1 VLRSIHPFTTLS
13 FVLLS
18 FVVAIA
24 GKRPAQIALGLT
36 FLVISVLIE
45 KKGQLWKKVLL
56 YVLPISCLLVFVNRL
71 FGATTEEGLNYAI
84 RFALLVTPMLI
95 LVYSTPAR
103 KLSLALRTVNV
114 PPRLQ
119 YLFLFSF
126 EMVSMLRNLLHN
138 VRIAQQL
145 RGLRFEQTF
154 VRRWRN
160 IFPLLFPVL
169 LIAISQGLDRS
180 LAIEFKGI
188 EYRGPKTYLRTLPW
202 SRTDKFLAS
211 ALLISSCGV
220 ILSRVL

>member
-1 VLRSIHPFTTLS
+1 
-13 FVLLS
+13 
-18 FVVAIA
+18 
-24 GKRPAQIALGLT
+24 
-36 FLVISVLIE
+36 
-45 KKGQLWKKVLL
+45 
-56 YVLPISCLLVFVNRL
+56 
-71 FGATTEEGLNYAI
+71 
-84 RFALLVTPMLI
+84 
-95 LVYSTPAR
+95 
-103 KLSLALRTVNV
+103 
-114 PPRLQ
+114 
-119 YLFLFSF
+119 
-126 EMVSMLRNLLHN
+126 MVSMLRNLLHN